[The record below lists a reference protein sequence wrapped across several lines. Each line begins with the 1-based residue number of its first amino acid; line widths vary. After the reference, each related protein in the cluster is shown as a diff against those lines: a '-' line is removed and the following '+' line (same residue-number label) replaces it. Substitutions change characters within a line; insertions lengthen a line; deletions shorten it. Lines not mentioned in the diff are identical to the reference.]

1 MNKKQRL
8 NYIIDVI
15 NEREV
20 ATQEELATI
29 LTEAGLDV
37 TQATV
42 SRDINELGL
51 KKTVGTTKKF
61 KYYLPKINISNE
73 DRRMTDLLANI
84 VLSMEAVNNLVVVK
98 TLSGNASSAG
108 VIIDKLE
115 IKSVLGT
122 IAGDDTL
129 LLIAKDDRS
138 AKDIVSKIKEI
149 L

>member
-29 LTEAGLDV
+29 LTESGLDV

-51 KKTVGTTKKF
+51 KKTAGTTKKF
-61 KYYLPKINISNE
+61 KYYLPKINISTE

-129 LLIAKDDRS
+129 LLISKDDRS

>member
-51 KKTVGTTKKF
+51 KKTAGTTKKF

>member
-15 NEREV
+15 NDQEV
-20 ATQEELATI
+20 ATQEELAAI
-29 LTEAGLDV
+29 LTDAGLDV

-51 KKTVGTTKKF
+51 KKTTGTVKKF

-73 DRRMTDLLANI
+73 DRRMTDLLSNI
-84 VLSMEAVNNLVVVK
+84 VISLEAVNNLVVVK

-108 VIIDKLE
+108 VIIDKLD
-115 IKSVLGT
+115 IKNVLGT

-129 LLIAKDDRS
+129 LLIARDDRS
-138 AKDIVSKIKEI
+138 AKDIVVKIKEI

>member
-15 NEREV
+15 NDQEV
-20 ATQEELATI
+20 ATQEELAAI
-29 LTEAGLDV
+29 LTDAGLDV

-51 KKTVGTTKKF
+51 KKTTGTVKKF

-73 DRRMTDLLANI
+73 DRRMTELLSNI
-84 VLSMEAVNNLVVVK
+84 VISLEAVNNLVVVK

-108 VIIDKLE
+108 VIIDKLD
-115 IKSVLGT
+115 IKNVLGT

-129 LLIAKDDRS
+129 LLIARDDRS
-138 AKDIVSKIKEI
+138 AKDIVVKIKEI